1 MYMYTNDVYYKVK
14 VQGNDNLARICLTQL
29 TIKKLNTEI
38 ILKGAEV
45 RYNVNR
51 RSIETLKYH

>member
-1 MYMYTNDVYYKVK
+1 MHTTYNDVYYGVK
-14 VQGNDNLARICLTQL
+14 VQGNKNLAIICPTQL
-29 TIKKLNTEI
+29 TIKNKLQKY

-51 RSIETLKYH
+51 RSVETLK